1 MSSSVSSFPTW
12 ENSEIGV
19 FSFGLAFFSFSPSW
33 RCFCCYNI
41 LKHLIHLPFLSWAP
55 GHWAKSSINLFWK
68 NSIYLFLDS
77 AEMDPCVTQL
87 ITSSKDNPVMPL
99 NFFLGHTF
107 SSMNYLILTS
117 FAVWIHQEPPKSSS
131 AGSIL
136 LSNLSLFLSYFTIIY
151 KKKSGPT
158 LNSMLGNLSS

>member
-1 MSSSVSSFPTW
+1 MHLQVSRSVSSFPTW
-12 ENSEIGV
+12 ENSEIWV
-19 FSFGLAFFSFSPSW
+19 FSFGLAFVSFSPSW
-33 RCFCCYNI
+33 KCFCCYNI
-41 LKHLIHLPFLSWAP
+41 LKHLIHLPFLSWAL

-87 ITSSKDNPVMPL
+87 ITSSKDNPVL
-99 NFFLGHTF
+99 DFLLGHTF

-117 FAVWIHQEPPKSSS
+117 FAVWIYQEPPRSSS

-136 LSNLSLFLSYFTIIY
+136 LGNLSLLLSHFTISY
-151 KKKSGPT
+151 K
-158 LNSMLGNLSS
+158 N